1 MEAKASLITEDRG
14 ENVERAA
21 PDWLRGQVVKY
32 RGRRT
37 PGGMPARLTL
47 PAATVTLIVGW
58 GDPLHL
64 FGPGESG
71 TAGDAWY
78 SLVGGLRTSPV
89 LGGYRGSGQAVEV
102 DFTPL
107 GAYMCLGISM
117 HHLANETVHPD
128 ELLGK
133 RWTERL
139 TQRLAEAP
147 DWEARW
153 TVLDDALAS
162 LLADGP
168 VPSPVVAEAW
178 SRLSARHGGMT
189 LGELAGV
196 TGRGSRRLQVLFRE
210 QIGLPL
216 QSVARILRF
225 QRALTLPYGSH
236 GSLAEL
242 AAACGYYDQ
251 AHLNRDFK
259 ALAGLTPAQLCG
271 LANHTPLDGTAA
283 VEGSRTSVFNR

>member
-1 MEAKASLITEDRG
+1 
-14 ENVERAA
+14 
-21 PDWLRGQVVKY
+21 
-32 RGRRT
+32 
-37 PGGMPARLTL
+37 MPARLTL
-47 PAATVTLIVGW
+47 PAATVTMIVGW

-64 FGPGESG
+64 YDAGEKGSTGG
-71 TAGDAWY
+71 TGAWHAM
-78 SLVGGLRTSPV
+78 VGGLRTSPV
-89 LGGYRGSGQAVEV
+89 LGGYRGAGQAVEV

-117 HHLANETVHPD
+117 HNLANETVHPD
-128 ELLGK
+128 ELVGK
-133 RWTERL
+133 RWTQRLTERL
-139 TQRLAEAP
+139 AAAP

-153 TVLDDALAS
+153 EVVDDALAR

-168 VPSPVVAEAW
+168 EPSPVVAEAW

-189 LGELAGV
+189 LGELAGA
-196 TGRGSRRLQVLFRE
+196 TGRGERRLQVLFRE

-225 QRALTLPYGSH
+225 QHALTLPYGSH
-236 GSLAEL
+236 ASLAEL

-271 LANHTPLDGTAA
+271 LANQTALDGTAA
-283 VEGSRTSVFNR
+283 VEGGRTSVFNR

>member
-14 ENVERAA
+14 ESVERAA

-64 FGPGESG
+64 FDAADRGSG
-71 TAGDAWY
+71 GSWY

-128 ELLGK
+128 ELLGR

-139 TQRLAEAP
+139 TERLAAAP

-153 TVLDDALAS
+153 ALLDDALAG

-189 LGELAGV
+189 LGELAGA
-196 TGRGSRRLQVLFRE
+196 TGRGGRRLQVLFRE

-236 GSLAEL
+236 KSLAEL

-271 LANHTPLDGTAA
+271 LANQAPLDGTAV

>member
-1 MEAKASLITEDRG
+1 MERP
-14 ENVERAA
+14 A
-21 PDWLRGQVVKY
+21 PDWLRGRVVKY

-47 PAATVTLIVGW
+47 PATTVTLIVGW

-64 FGPGESG
+64 FGPDGGGSG
-71 TAGDAWY
+71 GGTWY

-89 LGGYRGSGQAVEV
+89 LGGYQGSGQAVEV

-107 GAYMCLGISM
+107 GAYMFLGISM
-117 HHLANETVHPD
+117 HELANETVHPD

-133 RWTERL
+133 RWTARLTERL
-139 TQRLAEAP
+139 AAAP

-153 TVLDDALAS
+153 AMVDEALAS
-162 LLADGP
+162 RLLDGP
-168 VPSPVVAEAW
+168 HVSPVVAEAW
-178 SRLSARHGGMT
+178 QVLSERHGGMS
-189 LGELAGV
+189 LGELAGA
-196 TGRGSRRLQVLFRE
+196 TGRGGRRLQVLFRE
-210 QIGLPL
+210 QIGLPI

-225 QRALTLPYGSH
+225 QRALTLPHGSH
-236 GSLAEL
+236 ASLAEL

-271 LANHTPLDGTAA
+271 LASHAALDGTAA
-283 VEGSRTSVFNR
+283 VEGGRTSVFNR